1 MRKAEGGGDYRGA
14 EDYKG
19 RSHVRKTGQQEM
31 ATTCR
36 CLSLFL
42 LSTWVTLLLQPL
54 QGAWGAPLEPM
65 YPGDYATPEQMAQ
78 YATQLRRYINTQ
90 TRPRYGKRE
99 GANTAGL
106 PRMQLAPCTS
116 PLVGLIPCPAPCS

>member
-1 MRKAEGGGDYRGA
+1 
-14 EDYKG
+14 
-19 RSHVRKTGQQEM
+19 M
-31 ATTCR
+31 ATAYC

-42 LSTWVTLLLQPL
+42 LSTWVVLLLQPL
-54 QGAWGAPLEPM
+54 QGAWGAPLEPV

-99 GANTAGL
+99 EANTAGL
-106 PRMQLAPCTS
+106 PGMQLPLCSS
-116 PLVGLIPCPAPCS
+116 PLVGLTPCSDPWS